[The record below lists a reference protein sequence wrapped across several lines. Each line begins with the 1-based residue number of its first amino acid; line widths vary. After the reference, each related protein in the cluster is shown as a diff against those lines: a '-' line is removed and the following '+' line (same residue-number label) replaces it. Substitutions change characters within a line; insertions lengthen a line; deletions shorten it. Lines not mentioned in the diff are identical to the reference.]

1 MSNSIAFQGNLTND
15 PEIKQHD
22 GKQFTSFSIAEN
34 FGKEKDQVHYFRCS
48 ASGKQ
53 GELIASSCKKGHKL
67 TVLSGQLKASLY
79 TNPQGQSSVQ
89 LNVYVNSF
97 AFCEAFNAQEQQS
110 APPAQQRPQQGYAQ
124 PPQQNGYQP
133 QPGYGA
139 PQQQAPQG
147 YNAPPVQQAPQQQY
161 QQTPQQGFHPQG
173 APQVQNQVPP
183 QQYQQTAQQQAPWA
197 QQPSQGQQPQQTQ
210 QHTYA
215 NPELPFNAPG
225 TIPF

>member
-15 PEIKQHD
+15 PEVKQHD

-97 AFCEAFNAQEQQS
+97 AFCEPFNAQEQQS
-110 APPAQQRPQQGYAQ
+110 APNSQQRPPAQQQYAQ
-124 PPQQNGYQP
+124 PPQQNGYQQQ

-139 PQQQAPQG
+139 PQQQQG
-147 YNAPPVQQAPQQQY
+147 YNAQLAQRPPQQQP
-161 QQTPQQGFHPQG
+161 QQQGFYPQG
-173 APQVQNQVPP
+173 APPQQQPAPAPQYAQQPQVQAP
-183 QQYQQTAQQQAPWA
+183 QQQAPWA
-197 QQPSQGQQPQQTQ
+197 QPQQPVQQQQTQGQQPAPWTPQS
-210 QHTYA
+210 
-215 NPELPFNAPG
+215 NNAP
-225 TIPF
+225 F

>member
-15 PEIKQHD
+15 PEVKQHD
-22 GKQFTSFSIAEN
+22 GKSFTSFSIAEN

-48 ASGKQ
+48 AGGKQ

-97 AFCEAFNAQEQQS
+97 AFCEPFNAQEHQQA
-110 APPAQQRPQQGYAQ
+110 APPAQNRPPQPGYAQ
-124 PPQQNGYQP
+124 PPQQQYAQPPQGYTAPPAAPVPQYTTDPQGNQYQLVNGAWQMIRPAAAPDPQQPAPWGQP
-133 QPGYGA
+133 QQP
-139 PQQQAPQG
+139 APQG
-147 YNAPPVQQAPQQQY
+147 
-161 QQTPQQGFHPQG
+161 
-173 APQVQNQVPP
+173 
-183 QQYQQTAQQQAPWA
+183 
-197 QQPSQGQQPQQTQ
+197 Q

-215 NPELPFNAPG
+215 NPELPFNAPPG
-225 TIPF
+225 NRPF